1 MKNKAQKNKWRKP
14 VGLFLAAL
22 VTATTIFGQPI
33 SASAATNDGKPW
45 VNYSLQENIAQVEKT
60 DVKDDFYLAVNY
72 EWLKDAKLQAG
83 TASNSTFYE
92 VSENV
97 RENAKKI
104 LKDSSIKGHDA
115 KLIRTYYNDYMDWD
129 ARNKAGVKPL
139 KPTVKAIK
147 SISSMKELSDLICS
161 FDDVS
166 MGVPTLIGIG
176 NTTSLSDSSKYIT
189 AIGGSGLLL
198 GDAAE
203 YSKRTELGDRYYKAY
218 RKLAVTMLKR
228 LGYSSKE
235 ANAMFK
241 RVIQFEGQLAEATY
255 TSAEMMDPSYLQ
267 RINNEKSSKQLMKMM
282 KNFPLKRYVKAMG
295 YGNAKKFLVENPAY
309 IAKVDKLYTK
319 KNLENMKEYMLVH
332 YVVGMTGMLD
342 RKAYDLAL
350 EANQT
355 ISGADGKRPDEDYA
369 YATVV
374 NALSVPMQKV
384 YLQQNNAA
392 EKKERITKLCNKIIA
407 EYREKLKETDWLSAQ
422 TKEKAI
428 EKLDAI
434 TLNVIGPDKWEDY
447 SDLKLKGKSYFEDT
461 MILTNYYTK
470 KNQKLTNKTVDK
482 TEWKLNTLE
491 TNAYYNFLDN
501 SVNILLGIL
510 GGDIYNDDMTDE
522 EMYAGIGMIIGHE
535 ISHAFDPTGSQFDAQ
550 GNMVNW
556 WSTEDY
562 AQFEARKGKV
572 IKYFDQIVSF
582 NGTNA
587 NGTGVQGEAIADITS
602 MDCMLRL
609 AKQKK
614 NFDYEKFFKHY
625 AVLWKECYTP
635 EYGYYCLTQD
645 SHPLT
650 YLRTNVVVQQ
660 FEEFYQTFGVK
671 PGDNMYLA
679 PENRLTVW

>member
-1 MKNKAQKNKWRKP
+1 MP
-14 VGLFLAAL
+14 YGGGF
-22 VTATTIFGQPI
+22 
-33 SASAATNDGKPW
+33 SNDLP
-45 VNYSLQENIAQVEKT
+45 
-60 DVKDDFYLAVNY
+60 
-72 EWLKDAKLQAG
+72 
-83 TASNSTFYE
+83 
-92 VSENV
+92 
-97 RENAKKI
+97 
-104 LKDSSIKGHDA
+104 LKDSSIKGHDV
-115 KLIRTYYNDYMDWD
+115 KLIRTYYNDYMDWN

-166 MGVPTLIGIG
+166 MGVPTLISIG

-218 RKLAVTMLKR
+218 RKMAVTMLKR

-235 ANAMFK
+235 ANAMYK

-267 RINNEKSSKQLMKMM
+267 QINNEKSNKQLMKMM
-282 KNFPLKRYVKAMG
+282 KNFPLKRYVAAMG
-295 YGNAKKFLVENPAY
+295 YGNAKKFLVENLAY

-355 ISGADGKRPDEDYA
+355 ISGADGNRPDEDYA
-369 YATVV
+369 YATVA
-374 NALSVPMQKV
+374 NALSIPMQKV

-392 EKKERITKLCNKIIA
+392 EKKERITKLCNEIIA
-407 EYREKLKETDWLSAQ
+407 EYREMLKETDWLSAQ

-461 MILTNYYTK
+461 MILTQYYTK
-470 KNQKLTNKTVDK
+470 KDQKLTNKTVDK
-482 TEWKLNTLE
+482 TAWKLNTLE

-510 GGDIYNDDMTDE
+510 GGDVYNDGMTDE

-535 ISHAFDPTGSQFDAQ
+535 LSHAFDPTGAQFDAQ

-556 WSTEDY
+556 WTAEDY

-572 IKYFDQIVSF
+572 IQYFDQIVSF

-587 NGTGVQGEAIADITS
+587 NGTSVQGEAIADITS

-625 AVLWKECYTP
+625 AVLWKECYTQQ
-635 EYGYYCLTQD
+635 YGYYCLTQD
-645 SHPLT
+645 SHPLS
-650 YLRTNVVVQQ
+650 YLRANVVVQQ
-660 FEEFYQTFGVK
+660 FEEFYQTFDVK
-671 PGDNMYLA
+671 PGDNMYLS